1 MEDKKVLKKARTLF
15 NRLKS
20 DPVSVLFSEE
30 LLDKQ
35 LLQKLKKSKYTKDT
49 ELLKLINLADNKN
62 FLDDNKLPNRT
73 DYVEK
78 REIDRSTL
86 YSFGGPFQ
94 LLHADVGNLE
104 FLGKNATFPQYVLV
118 IVDLYSSKV
127 YTYSMK
133 SRKQILQKMKL
144 FYDEVRSKRKGKR
157 MRLQVD
163 NEFQQVKTKDLN
175 DENNVNMFT
184 SSVRGGKAFAA
195 EQKIRELKT
204 RISKLNAQK
213 LKISPSKIIQNL
225 TLNMNLMKNVKYD
238 LSPEEIES
246 RPLAGERFKTVFNMH
261 RIEKT
266 QKLHCRLD
274 RYDVMKYSAKK
285 KEVKR

>member
-1 MEDKKVLKKARTLF
+1 MEDNKVPAR
-15 NRLKS
+15 
-20 DPVSVLFSEE
+20 
-30 LLDKQ
+30 
-35 LLQKLKKSKYTKDT
+35 
-49 ELLKLINLADNKN
+49 A
-62 FLDDNKLPNRT
+62 

-78 REIDRSTL
+78 RKIDRSTL
-86 YSFGGPFQ
+86 NSFDGPFQ

-118 IVDLYSSKV
+118 IIYLYSSKV

-163 NEFQQVKTKDLN
+163 NEFQQVKIKDLN
-175 DENNVNMFT
+175 GENNVDMFT
-184 SSVRGGKAFAA
+184 SSVRGGKAFVA
-195 EQKIRELKT
+195 EQKIREFKT

-213 LKISPSKIIQNL
+213 LKISPSKIIQNS
-225 TLNMNLMKNVKYD
+225 TLSLNLMKGVKYG

-246 RPLAGERFKTVFNMH
+246 RSLAGERFKTPFNMH

-266 QKLHCRLD
+266 QKLHRKLD
-274 RYDVMKYSAKK
+274 RYDVMKYSAKRK
-285 KEVKR
+285 KLRDELFIDEKILVLAERIKKKAAPGKFYKQSVQNISHFNKDRTFI